1 MIIDIDIDK
10 DTGTHTHTHTHTHT
24 RAFRYLLQCV
34 WMYVLM
40 YAYLHVREIY
50 A

>member
-10 DTGTHTHTHTHTHT
+10 DTGTHTHT